1 MTVTVCDICVCAHM
15 CAHMQKTKCDISSPA
30 LSLSPP
36 YSLVVTGPLLN
47 VVLNQGGKQ

>member
-1 MTVTVCDICVCAHM
+1 MTLTVSDICVCAHM
-15 CAHMQKTKCDISSPA
+15 CAHMQKTKCDISSPP

-36 YSLVVTGPLLN
+36 YSLVVTGLLLN